1 MPPKSIFRKPKMPFA
16 GARIPG
22 TVAQIEGGAA
32 IFAAPH
38 GTPYRD
44 IDNRPHAASADALRK
59 AIAADGDWRSHWDFD
74 LAGPLL
80 GHGTFSLVDLGDLP
94 TKPGSGARNRELI
107 EGAAR
112 SILARNTVPIMI
124 GGDDSTPI
132 PFIGA
137 FNSLEPLTVL
147 QIDAHIDWRDE
158 RRGEKLGFSN
168 TMRRVSEMPHVT
180 RIIQIGARGL
190 GSARKQEHDDALAW
204 GAQIVPA
211 AVIHTSGTKAAL
223 DLIPRNANCLIT
235 IDCDAL
241 DGATMPAVMM
251 PTPGGLTYRQ
261 IIDLIAGV
269 AGKAKLVGMDII
281 EFVPA
286 RDKSGYSAYVAARI
300 IWNVI
305 GRLAQAADHA
315 ADHSAAIEEGADRPA
330 R

>member
-1 MPPKSIFRKPKMPFA
+1 MPPKPVFRKPKLPFA
-16 GARIPG
+16 GARIPR
-22 TVAQIEGGAA
+22 TIEQVEGGAA

-38 GTPYRD
+38 GTPYRG

-59 AIAADGDWRSHWDFD
+59 AIAADGDWRGHWDFD
-74 LAGPLL
+74 LAGSLL
-80 GHGTFSLVDLGDLP
+80 GHGTFSLVDLGNLP
-94 TKPGSGARNRELI
+94 TKPRAGARNREII
-107 EGAAR
+107 EQAAR
-112 SILARNTVPIMI
+112 AILARNAVPIMI

-132 PFIGA
+132 PFIRA
-137 FNSLEPLTVL
+137 FDSHEPLTIL

-180 RIIQIGARGL
+180 RILQVGARGI
-190 GSARKQEHDDALAW
+190 GSARKQEYDDALAW

-211 AVIHTSGTKAAL
+211 AVIHISGIKAAL
-223 DLIPRNANCLIT
+223 DLLPRNANCLIT

-261 IIDLIAGV
+261 VADLIAGV
-269 AGKAKLVGMDII
+269 AGKAKLVGMDMI

-305 GRLAQAADHA
+305 GRLAQAADH
-315 ADHSAAIEEGADRPA
+315 SAAIDEGADRPV